1 MKNKILCFG
10 LVLIFLTSMCGCNA
24 EKADILESSDIADC
38 SSSVSNTETSD
49 ETDTTVKSEPE
60 KLTETAITTSEPISE
75 SNETAPTESKKPVEA
90 DKTDIPAAPKAET
103 EKPKP
108 EAPKPPVSEETKEP
122 KKPVQSDK
130 EPPAEQPTE
139 EVKPKTA
146 YDYEFDIEAIRS
158 DLISLGC
165 SMGLTHI
172 TTDDGM
178 AITPDNYHILKT
190 TYYEAD
196 PSEITGLN
204 VDALGVLIN
213 PDSAN
218 RCKEMKIKNW
228 DAALYEF
235 DEHSYLCWTDTP
247 EISYVLEYSPEAVPD
262 EEIVKMAESAET
274 LERNK

>member
-165 SMGLTHI
+165 SRTR
-172 TTDDGM
+172 
-178 AITPDNYHILKT
+178 NYHSSRFREKRAGVARFPRT
-190 TYYEAD
+190 NPRHRTQAPC
-196 PSEITGLN
+196 PSEVCGWSRYSHTGQHAF
-204 VDALGVLIN
+204 VKAM
-213 PDSAN
+213 AN
-218 RCKEMKIKNW
+218 EVGY
-228 DAALYEF
+228 AY
-235 DEHSYLCWTDTP
+235 T
-247 EISYVLEYSPEAVPD
+247 VPD
-262 EEIVKMAESAET
+262 AHCKGCFQLI
-274 LERNK
+274 

>member
-108 EAPKPPVSEETKEP
+108 KPPVSEETKEP

-178 AITPDNYHILKT
+178 AITPDNASWATPVTASECFQGERLKRKLT
-190 TYYEAD
+190 DYVQSMPD
-196 PSEITGLN
+196 IITAYGG
-204 VDALGVLIN
+204 APIEYFTIYIEPLGSGSYRIYF
-213 PDSAN
+213 
-218 RCKEMKIKNW
+218 
-228 DAALYEF
+228 LY
-235 DEHSYLCWTDTP
+235 
-247 EISYVLEYSPEAVPD
+247 
-262 EEIVKMAESAET
+262 
-274 LERNK
+274 

>member
-10 LVLIFLTSMCGCNA
+10 LVLIFLVSMCGCNA
-24 EKADILESSDIADC
+24 EKADILESSDISDC

-49 ETDTTVKSEPE
+49 ETDTTVENEPE
-60 KLTETAITTSEPISE
+60 KATETAKTSFEPTLE
-75 SNETAPTESKKPVEA
+75 SNEPETAPTEIKKPVEA
-90 DKTDIPAAPKAET
+90 DKTDIPAVPKAET
-103 EKPKP
+103 ETETPKL

-122 KKPVQSDK
+122 EKPVQPEK

-178 AITPDNYHILKT
+178 AITLDNASWATPVTASESFQGERLKRKLT
-190 TYYEAD
+190 DYVQSMLD
-196 PSEITGLN
+196 IITAYGG
-204 VDALGVLIN
+204 APIEYFTIYIEQLGSGSYRIYL
-213 PDSAN
+213 
-218 RCKEMKIKNW
+218 
-228 DAALYEF
+228 LY
-235 DEHSYLCWTDTP
+235 
-247 EISYVLEYSPEAVPD
+247 
-262 EEIVKMAESAET
+262 
-274 LERNK
+274 